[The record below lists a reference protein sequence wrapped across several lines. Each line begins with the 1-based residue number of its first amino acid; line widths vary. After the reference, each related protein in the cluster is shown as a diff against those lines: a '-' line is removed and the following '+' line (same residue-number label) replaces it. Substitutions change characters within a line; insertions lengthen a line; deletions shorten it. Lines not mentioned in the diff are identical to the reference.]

1 MDINFRGMGTNY
13 IFVDMYIWGS
23 LTMANT
29 YTHGYKY
36 SLNSYSR
43 GLIQS
48 SKSMKISLPRIIMI
62 SVHIHKNIICPH
74 TTKIDIHEFKCT
86 HSICIVYYA
95 MITDLTRTTVLIWW
109 LGYWTNLPGMHLF
122 FLLFNFF

>member
-48 SKSMKISLPRIIMI
+48 SKSMKIDKPRMIIN
-62 SVHIHKNIICPH
+62 KQFIICL
-74 TTKIDIHEFKCT
+74 IN
-86 HSICIVYYA
+86 
-95 MITDLTRTTVLIWW
+95 RTFIFSDARPTIWLCW
-109 LGYWTNLPGMHLF
+109 SVNDKAVSWERENGGTWGILHGM
-122 FLLFNFF
+122 